1 VDFFIKLTC
10 KINAFDITTY
20 KKKTSNCQ
28 ANRQATAKKTD
39 MEDGKQIQ
47 DNNKN
52 CPHQRMLDMLES
64 LEELIAAGLVGS
76 FTDEYYETQY
86 YLTNYGRNISQAL

>member
-1 VDFFIKLTC
+1 MLLISPPT
-10 KINAFDITTY
+10 
-20 KKKTSNCQ
+20 KKTSS
-28 ANRQATAKKTD
+28 RQETD

-52 CPHQRMLDMLES
+52 NCLRMLDMLES

-76 FTDEYYETQY
+76 FTDEYEETQY
-86 YLTNYGRNISQAL
+86 YLTNYGRNISQALGN

>member
-1 VDFFIKLTC
+1 MTC
-10 KINAFDITTY
+10 KISAFDITTY
-20 KKKTSNCQ
+20 KKKTSNQ
-28 ANRQATAKKTD
+28 QETD

-76 FTDEYYETQY
+76 FTDEYEETQY
-86 YLTNYGRNISQAL
+86 YLTNYGRNISQAPGN

>member
-1 VDFFIKLTC
+1 
-10 KINAFDITTY
+10 
-20 KKKTSNCQ
+20 
-28 ANRQATAKKTD
+28 

-52 CPHQRMLDMLES
+52 CLHQRMLDMLES

-86 YLTNYGRNISQAL
+86 YLTNYGRNISQALGN